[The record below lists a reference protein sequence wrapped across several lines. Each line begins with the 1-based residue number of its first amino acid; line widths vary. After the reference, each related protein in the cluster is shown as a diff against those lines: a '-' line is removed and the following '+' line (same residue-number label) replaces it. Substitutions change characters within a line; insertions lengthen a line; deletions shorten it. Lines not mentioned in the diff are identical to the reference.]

1 MQLWHGAL
9 RGRAPVAAMILVLAP
24 AALAVPPGDPTQAP
38 IPVFD
43 ADLDAKSFR
52 VVVDF
57 ASRESAG
64 MASAEVR
71 ESLARSR
78 VGNPP
83 LLRVRV
89 LDRDGST
96 IQSFDE
102 WHPLWDFVHDAD
114 GSESL
119 VVQETGEG
127 ELVFPFQREAAEIR
141 VADMALGEEVLQG
154 DLTGAVAAFCLDD
167 PTDAACDQS
176 DLAVLAVRPV
186 SPPPFVLLGQPV
198 DLQVETEFTNEGP
211 DGPVEALLVKR
222 VVAPPQVDVQPVAQ
236 EQVETD
242 LAVGELRVDVAT
254 YQVACLA
261 AGRHVVRFRSEV
273 APNLPYVVDPDPADD
288 AGEAALLVDC
298 ATPVAIN
305 VEPGSASNPI
315 QLRQD
320 AVPVAVLTTTAGE
333 YGLPV
338 GFDATRIEATTAR
351 LGAPGL
357 AVAGAGAPIR
367 HRDGH
372 VEDALE
378 RDEVTRDGDDDLV
391 LHFRASETGLVP
403 GGSEVCLRGEYLV
416 PGAPPA
422 TFYGCD
428 GVRVVPPT
436 P

>member
-1 MQLWHGAL
+1 MQWRSVL
-9 RGRAPVAAMILVLAP
+9 RAWAPVAAMALAVSP
-24 AALAVPPGDPTQAP
+24 AALAVPPDDPAQAP
-38 IPVFD
+38 IPAFD
-43 ADLDAKSFR
+43 AELGERSFR

-96 IQSFDE
+96 IQSFDA

-114 GSESL
+114 GGESL

-141 VADMALGEEVLQG
+141 VADVAMGEEVLQG
-154 DLTGAVAAFCLDD
+154 DLTGAVAAFCQDD
-167 PTDAACDQS
+167 PTDAACEQS

-198 DLQVETEFTNEGP
+198 DLQVETELTNEGP
-211 DGPVEALLVKR
+211 DGPAEALLRKS
-222 VVAPPQVDVQPVAQ
+222 VVAPPQVDVQPVQQ
-236 EQVETD
+236 EQVEEG
-242 LAVGELRVDVAT
+242 LAVDALRPDVAT
-254 YQVACLA
+254 YRIACLSP
-261 AGRHVVRFRSEV
+261 GRYDVRFRSEI
-273 APNLPYVVDPDPADD
+273 APNLPFVVDPDPSDD
-288 AGEAALLVDC
+288 AEETILPVDC
-298 ATPVAIN
+298 ATPVALN
-305 VEPGSASNPI
+305 VEPGSRSNPI
-315 QLRQD
+315 QLQQE
-320 AVPVAVLTTTAGE
+320 AIPVAVLTTAAGE
-333 YGLPV
+333 YGLPLA
-338 GFDATRIEATTAR
+338 FDATRIDATMAR
-351 LGAPGL
+351 LGVPAL
-357 AVAGAGAPIR
+357 AAAGGGAPIR
-367 HRDGH
+367 HARGH

-378 RDEVTRDGDDDLV
+378 RDEVTRDGDDDLL
-391 LHFRASETGLVP
+391 LHFRASQTGLVP
-403 GGSEVCLRGEYLV
+403 HSTGVCVRGVYLT
-416 PGAPPA
+416 PAATPA

-428 GVRVVPPT
+428 GIRVVPPS